1 METLQHMI
9 YHCRVS
15 KEIWDYLLTEFKVFP
30 TIDGDRL
37 SITNRMLSHASVDKS
52 ELLNLFLGWK
62 IWKMRNNIIFQ
73 QEREHIIHI
82 VHKAIRGHQLWQQAV
97 EQEEQQR
104 QLVRTTSPRKITLAE
119 VIPQTAQYYCLMDAS
134 WKNQT
139 EPSGT
144 GWYLYSIR
152 GIQILQGSSSAEPTD
167 SVFKAESLA
176 MRIATHQLRALKFTN
191 VALFTA
197 CKKVIDLIK
206 RGRVWKPSAMSVSR
220 KYIL

>member
-1 METLQHMI
+1 MEKVETLQHMI

-15 KEIWDYLLTEFKVFP
+15 KEIWDYLLTEFKVFS

-52 ELLNLFLGWK
+52 ELLNLFFGWK

-82 VHKAIRGHQLWQQAV
+82 VHKAIRDHQLSQQAV
-97 EQEEQQR
+97 EQEEQLR
-104 QLVRTTSPRKITLAE
+104 QPVRTTSPREITLAE

-139 EPSGT
+139 EPSGI
-144 GWYLYSIR
+144 GWYLYSIQ
-152 GIQILQGSSSAEPTD
+152 GIQILQGSSSAEPTN
-167 SVFKAESLA
+167 SAFKAESLG
-176 MRIATHQLRALKFTN
+176 MRMATHQLRALRFTN
-191 VALFTA
+191 VALFTDF
-197 CKKVIDLIK
+197 KRVID
-206 RGRVWKPSAMSVSR
+206 
-220 KYIL
+220 